1 MMRFGLALA
10 IAIGF
15 APLMAGAEAY
25 PGLQIPAEHKGIK
38 YMVEIT
44 AEHTAGPY
52 DARVWRIDGGSMSYE
67 RKIGRALVKDACVG
81 EGYGFRA
88 VQPKIVKG
96 QLMFAG
102 ACA

>member
-1 MMRFGLALA
+1 MRFGLALA
-10 IAIGF
+10 IGMAL

-44 AEHTAGPY
+44 AEDKVGPF

-67 RKIGRALVKDACVG
+67 RKIGRALVKDACAG
-81 EGYGFRA
+81 EGYAFRT
-88 VQPKIVKG
+88 VQPKLVKG
-96 QLMFAG
+96 QLMFTG